1 MPTELY
7 NSLSDKSVLNGR
19 SLSASRS
26 KQYSDLDLSLQLYP
40 IVRKQGIR
48 AVQAVQSIQQITA
61 VQQAAN
67 TQFSKTLEI
76 FIVTSGV
83 LDLTLPFFLPARI
96 GGILYSIN
104 NVEKPILTLV
114 RGYRYEINVTAPGFP
129 LYIQTTFGNFN
140 SNNVYNVGVSGNGTN
155 LIRFE
160 IPLNAPNELYYV
172 SSALGSMGNLIQIV
186 DQIQGV
192 QGIQGVTAVKGK
204 DQELG
209 DVIPLLDIDAVKTA
223 IKNLILTNYDER
235 LFRPKLG
242 SNLRNFL
249 FEPANRLTRVAITE
263 SIKSVIAQYEPR
275 VDSVVVNVKDDSDR
289 NRYHVQLSFR
299 IINIDTEADFS
310 IYLIRLR

>member
-1 MPTELY
+1 MSIELY
-7 NSLSDKSVLNGR
+7 NNLSDKSLFNGR
-19 SLSASRS
+19 ALSASRS

-48 AVQAVQSIQQITA
+48 SVQAVQSIQQITA
-61 VQQAAN
+61 VPQTTN
-67 TQFSKTLEI
+67 TQFVDPLEI

-114 RGYRYEINVTAPGFP
+114 RGYEYQINVTAPGYP
-129 LYIQTTFGNFN
+129 LYIQTTSGNFN
-140 SNNVYNVGVSGNGTN
+140 ANNLYSSGVSGNGTS
-155 LIRFE
+155 LIRFQ
-160 IPLNAPNELYYV
+160 IPFNAPDQLYYV

-186 DQIQGV
+186 NQIQGV
-192 QGIQGVTAVKGK
+192 QGIQGVTAVKAR

-209 DVIPLLDIDAVKTA
+209 DIIPLVDIDAVKTS

-235 LFRPKLG
+235 PFQPKLG